1 MYRETAEAAWRWVLG
16 QVRWAD
22 DGLWIPTNV
31 TGDEP
36 VVPDDRDGMHS
47 GIAGLVHTLAE
58 IRLSRPWT
66 AAEVELGDAIA
77 ERLIR
82 EIPGCSDVTFFDGLV
97 STIGA
102 LVTLDRPDG
111 VRAAVERLHEL
122 AADDGWPQTMM
133 LPPRFSPDTRI
144 HDMTLG
150 TAGVL
155 LGGVWAARHGVD
167 GGRELA
173 DRAAEILLAEIAHA
187 EAGAGAGT
195 EAEAEARAG
204 TAAGAG
210 AEVAAGAGV
219 GAEAEAAA
227 GAEASAGAGGAG
239 APDVGWPFVPR
250 RFRSEPGAVMPNL
263 SHGLA
268 GVSAA
273 LASAGLSLGRPE
285 LVAAAAKV
293 SEQLVPLGVTDGR
306 GFVVQRYIPTETN
319 DEDEFTYTWCHGAS
333 GTSLA
338 FAALDA
344 AGIKSVAG
352 TAPADWRERCLYS
365 VRTSGLPARLHPG
378 FWDNDGRCCGTAGVG
393 DILLDSW
400 HRTGSSDDLAF
411 ATLLADT
418 LVEHAVHD
426 GGTYWRFTEHRN
438 EDPLLPPAV
447 GWMQGAAGIAAY
459 LLHMARV
466 VEQGAAAE
474 PQPRMDTWWA
484 TSADTHH

>member
-1 MYRETAEAAWRWVLG
+1 MQVGGVPSEEVGWHDGPVSGAGATYRETAEDAWRWVLG

-22 DGLWIPTNV
+22 DGPWIPTSV
-31 TGDEP
+31 DGSEP
-36 VVPDDRDGMHS
+36 QVPDDRDGMHS
-47 GIAGLVHTLAE
+47 GIAGLAHTLAE

-66 AAEVELGDAIA
+66 AAETELADAIA

-82 EIPGCSDVTFFDGLV
+82 GIPGCSDVTYFDGLV

-102 LVTLDRPDG
+102 LVALDRLDG

-122 AADDGWPQTMM
+122 ANDDGWPQAFMV
-133 LPPRFSPDTRI
+133 PPRVEPGARI

-173 DRAAEILLAEIAHA
+173 DQAAEILLAEA
-187 EAGAGAGT
+187 EL
-195 EAEAEARAG
+195 
-204 TAAGAG
+204 
-210 AEVAAGAGV
+210 
-219 GAEAEAAA
+219 AAA
-227 GAEASAGAGGAG
+227 DTS

-250 RFRSEPGAVMPNL
+250 RFRTDAGAVMPNL

-268 GVSAA
+268 GVTAA

-285 LVAAAAKV
+285 LVTAATQI
-293 SEQLVPLGVTDGR
+293 SEQLVSLGVTDGR
-306 GFVVQRYIPTETN
+306 GFVVQRYIPTDIN

-333 GTSLA
+333 GTSLS

-344 AGIKSVAG
+344 AGVGSIAG
-352 TAPADWRERCLYS
+352 TTPADWRARCLYS

-400 HRTGSSDDLAF
+400 HHTGSADDLAF

-418 LVEHAVHD
+418 LVECAHPE
-426 GGTYWRFTEHRN
+426 GGTYWRFIEHRK

-459 LLHMARV
+459 LLHTARV
-466 VEQGAAAE
+466 LDQGVAAQ
-474 PQPRMDTWWA
+474 PQQRMDTWWA
-484 TSADTHH
+484 TTDPQAAAPRPAPRYRQG